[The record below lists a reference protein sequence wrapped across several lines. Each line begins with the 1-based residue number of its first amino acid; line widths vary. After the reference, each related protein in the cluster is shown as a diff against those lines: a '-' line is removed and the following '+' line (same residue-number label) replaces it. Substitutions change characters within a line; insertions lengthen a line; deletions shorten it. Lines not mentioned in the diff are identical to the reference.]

1 MQEQSYPQ
9 QSQLVAR
16 SGHQDKSPEYL
27 SVPESK
33 ALFDPLASL
42 EGRWAEGI
50 QGRIDARAA
59 REIAAR
65 RPKPGEKEKENGAS
79 HRHSRDPIVS
89 AAASGAIMPFSEHPA
104 VTDPMKSVWK
114 HKKFVLDPNKTSAGL
129 TQDLIKWSKFD
140 NRYERPR
147 SPPSPR
153 SRSPGTS
160 HKDSEQP
167 EATWSKE
174 AARREDEEIVTAMQK
189 VQEDLDT
196 ERRSDTARFHAMVR
210 HGWTMKHRHYE
221 DALHLDLRRG
231 ISNAKKRLDEVT
243 LERDQFKVSS
253 DIMQHRWKAVKE
265 RCESLEELLKL
276 KQAEMME
283 LDRETAKLRFLIGM
297 REGEVAQLQRQLDHV
312 NGLKGNLED
321 RLLFEQAP
329 GGPPRPATPVMNEI
343 DGSAKSLIKDL
354 ADLEKDLNER
364 VLMTEK
370 MGSMVHTVAVETKKR
385 LDYEAS
391 LRPVF
396 VATET
401 QTACELADM
410 DLVCALDED
419 VAADEVL

>member
-1 MQEQSYPQ
+1 MGNQIAGRGQATDACADANHAQSSSGMQDQSCPQ

-16 SGHQDKSPEYL
+16 SGH
-27 SVPESK
+27 PESK
-33 ALFDPLASL
+33 PLFDPMASL

-59 REIAAR
+59 RESAAR
-65 RPKPGEKEKENGAS
+65 RPKPGEKGEENGAS

-129 TQDLIKWSKFD
+129 TQDLIKWSKFG

-147 SPPSPR
+147 SPRSPR
-153 SRSPGTS
+153 SRSPGNS
-160 HKDSEQP
+160 PKESAQP
-167 EATWSKE
+167 ETAWSKE

-276 KQAEMME
+276 KQAEIRS
-283 LDRETAKLRFLIGM
+283 RERPQGQPRRPTSFRT
-297 REGEVAQLQRQLDHV
+297 
-312 NGLKGNLED
+312 
-321 RLLFEQAP
+321 
-329 GGPPRPATPVMNEI
+329 GPWGA
-343 DGSAKSLIKDL
+343 
-354 ADLEKDLNER
+354 
-364 VLMTEK
+364 
-370 MGSMVHTVAVETKKR
+370 
-385 LDYEAS
+385 AS
-391 LRPVF
+391 SSHSS
-396 VATET
+396 
-401 QTACELADM
+401 
-410 DLVCALDED
+410 DE
-419 VAADEVL
+419 